1 MSKRER
7 TRNTFISL
15 TLSACSTIWPYYVYL
30 IDQLSH
36 PKIRMN
42 SQDSREQDC
51 IMTYVDWADI
61 DEDLRLKVNPRGMRG
76 MYDLRKDSNTNCC
89 TKN

>member
-1 MSKRER
+1 
-7 TRNTFISL
+7 
-15 TLSACSTIWPYYVYL
+15 
-30 IDQLSH
+30 
-36 PKIRMN
+36 MN
-42 SQDSREQDC
+42 SQQDGREQDC